1 MNDEILKL
9 TGITKQFPG
18 TLALDNVQLDVV
30 SGEVHSLCGENGAG
44 KSTLMKI
51 ISGAHEYTSGHMY
64 FMGEEV
70 RFTNTA
76 QAMQKGIAMIY
87 QEFNLIKDLSVA
99 ENIFLGRL
107 PKNKFG
113 IVDWKKINLQTRELL
128 EKFGLKISPKT
139 KVKYISVAACQM
151 CEIVKALSIGA
162 KLIIM
167 DEPTAALTN
176 EESEVLFDTVEKLK
190 TQGIGIIYVSHRMDE
205 VFRIS
210 DRITVFRNGKFVKTH
225 NTKDTNYDQIVSE
238 MVGEN
243 ITHMYPERNCK
254 KQQEEVL
261 KLENVSSKY
270 VKDISF
276 SLYKREILG
285 LAGLQGA
292 GNTDIGKILFGIQE
306 LNSGYIVK
314 DGRKL
319 TLKNPK
325 SAMDAGIGLVPESRK
340 DDGLVLLQSVK
351 NNLTMTD
358 MSKCSKMKI
367 INKNKENKIAS
378 DLITKLTVKT
388 KSKDVMVSSLSGGNQ
403 QKVVIG
409 KIMNFEPDIY
419 ILTEPTRGVDIGAK
433 AQIYKLID
441 EFTKEGNSVIIIS
454 SDLPEIIGMCDRVLV
469 MKSGQI
475 VKELLKDEL
484 SQEKVLSYAS
494 GGVNE

>member
-1 MNDEILKL
+1 
-9 TGITKQFPG
+9 
-18 TLALDNVQLDVV
+18 
-30 SGEVHSLCGENGAG
+30 
-44 KSTLMKI
+44 
-51 ISGAHEYTSGHMY
+51 
-64 FMGEEV
+64 
-70 RFTNTA
+70 
-76 QAMQKGIAMIY
+76 
-87 QEFNLIKDLSVA
+87 
-99 ENIFLGRL
+99 
-107 PKNKFG
+107 
-113 IVDWKKINLQTRELL
+113 
-128 EKFGLKISPKT
+128 
-139 KVKYISVAACQM
+139 
-151 CEIVKALSIGA
+151 
-162 KLIIM
+162 
-167 DEPTAALTN
+167 
-176 EESEVLFDTVEKLK
+176 
-190 TQGIGIIYVSHRMDE
+190 
-205 VFRIS
+205 
-210 DRITVFRNGKFVKTH
+210 
-225 NTKDTNYDQIVSE
+225 
-238 MVGEN
+238 
-243 ITHMYPERNCK
+243 MYPERNCK